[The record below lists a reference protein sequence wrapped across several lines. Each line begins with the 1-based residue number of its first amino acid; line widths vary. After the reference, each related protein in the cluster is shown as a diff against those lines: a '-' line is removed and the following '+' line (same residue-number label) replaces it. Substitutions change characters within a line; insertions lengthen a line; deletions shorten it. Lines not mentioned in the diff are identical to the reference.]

1 MIVENK
7 HTKVD
12 WKQSSIN
19 HGYVH
24 EVTIPWNN
32 QTGKWWNESC
42 ADVIE
47 VFGLPGDRFR
57 SHPTMT
63 FMAFYFKS
71 EKDAALC
78 RVLLSESI

>member
-1 MIVENK
+1 MIVEQK

-12 WKQSSIN
+12 WRKSSIDN
-19 HGYVH
+19 GFVYPVS
-24 EVTIPWNN
+24 VPWNN

-47 VFGLPGDRFR
+47 VFGLPGDRFT
-57 SHPTMT
+57 SHPTMNS
-63 FMAFYFKS
+63 MEFYFKS